1 MHILHQCIIVMIYDD
16 ADYIRLI
23 YTVNVTFKIWQNSFM
38 VDRLPILYINR
49 SDRNICVLPF
59 FNLEL

>member
-38 VDRLPILYINR
+38 VDRLPIYI
-49 SDRNICVLPF
+49 SIEVTEIYVFCLSSI
-59 FNLEL
+59 